1 MKRLLLSAVALL
13 ALTGVARADILGF
26 TTTGS
31 TSELSL
37 TQVQPGG
44 NQPLNNPCLICG
56 TSQPGQPTG
65 FGYNNFDA
73 TGNVSSYT
81 MFSSAT
87 VGASLASGVEGTG
100 YAVGDGSILRAYLLS
115 QNDFN
120 GVFNVGID
128 LNQTG
133 DNAQTLEAFYFLN
146 LTDRTILAQMT
157 TPTVVGTLAN
167 GTGFP
172 DWTLSGFDINRGDIG
187 VGDTVI
193 FLAKWSNANDGAES
207 FFLNAVA
214 VPGPV
219 AGVPDISTWSMMII
233 GFLFVSL
240 YRMRKA
246 RQAGHEFRWFSAAP
260 WKAV

>member
-1 MKRLLLSAVALL
+1 MKRLLLSTVALL
-13 ALTGVARADILGF
+13 ALTGAASADILGF

-44 NQPLNNPCLICG
+44 NQPTNNPCLICG
-56 TSQPGQPTG
+56 TNQPAQPAG

-100 YAVGDGSILRAYLLS
+100 YQVGDGSILRAFLLAQAS
-115 QNDFN
+115 
-120 GVFNVGID
+120 GTTFNVGID

-133 DNAQTLEAFYFLN
+133 ANAQTLEAFYFLN
-146 LTDRTILAQMT
+146 LTDHTILAQMT

-207 FFLNAVA
+207 FFLVPSVQA
-214 VPGPV
+214 VPGPLV
-219 AGVPDISTWSMMII
+219 GAGLPGLIAACMGLF
-233 GFLFVSL
+233 GFHHF
-240 YRMRKA
+240 RRKRA
-246 RQAGHEFRWFSAAP
+246 LA
-260 WKAV
+260 